1 MKIVVLTKRGG
12 AKTLRL
18 PLWALCVCVGFGVAV
33 VAAAAV
39 QLHERYAQQRQVAQ
53 ALAEWRSGIADQQ
66 AAVDS
71 LQQQH
76 AAENEAISRQLANMQ
91 GRLWR
96 MEALGQWVTDAT
108 GLDAGGFDF
117 TAPPAQGGPLRQAPS
132 ACAAAQPAGGRP
144 ELADGSGHS
153 PEAADSTS
161 KSALP
166 VAQCEEAILPRSD
179 LQARINQLAG
189 HIRQRED
196 DFELFEALLRTAE
209 GPAEQDD
216 KVRPVDRGWVSSPYG
231 RRIDPISGRMAW
243 HTGVDFAGR
252 KGSEVVAVD
261 RGIVV
266 FAGRRAGYGN
276 LVELAHLNGH
286 VTRYGH
292 QASIAVRRGDIVRQ
306 GQVIG
311 SIGNTGRSTGPHLHF
326 EVLRNGR
333 HINPMQYLNDKRS

>member
-1 MKIVVLTKRGG
+1 MKIVVLTKRGS

-18 PLWALCVCVGFGVAV
+18 SPWALCVSIGLAVAAV
-33 VAAAAV
+33 VAVTV
-39 QLHERYAQQRQVAQ
+39 QLHERYAQQRQFAK
-53 ALAEWRSGIADQQ
+53 ALADWRSGIEDQQ
-66 AAVDS
+66 AAVAS
-71 LQQQH
+71 LQQRH
-76 AAENEAISRQLANMQ
+76 MAENEAISKQLANMQ

-108 GLDAGGFDF
+108 GLDAEAFDF
-117 TAPPAQGGPLRQAPS
+117 TAPPAQGGPLQQAPS
-132 ACAAAQPAGGRP
+132 GCAGGRP
-144 ELADGSGHS
+144 AQPVPDAAS
-153 PEAADSTS
+153 PP
-161 KSALP
+161 L
-166 VAQCEEAILPRSD
+166 AQCEEATLPRID
-179 LQARINQLAG
+179 LHARIEELAG
-189 HIRQRED
+189 HIHQREG
-196 DFELFEALLRTAE
+196 DFELFEALLRTAQD
-209 GPAEQDD
+209 PAEQNNN
-216 KVRPVDRGWVSSPYG
+216 VRPVSQGWVSSPYG

-306 GQVIG
+306 GQAIG

-333 HINPMQYLNDKRS
+333 HRNPMQYLNDKRS